1 MTSRLLQ
8 HSLRNRLPRLHLKAL
23 SVVIALTAGMPLHSV
38 MAADALTSSTAQ
50 NYAIA
55 PGPLGH
61 VLAQFA
67 ALSGVPLSFD
77 AALLNN
83 RQSNG
88 LQGSYTVQAGFER
101 LLAGSGYTLL
111 STGANGYTV
120 APQINA
126 GDALELGA
134 TNVDGQLISQ
144 TDTYEGG
151 QVARSARLGVLGNR
165 EIKDVPFS
173 VVSYTA
179 QTIADQQARTVGD
192 VLLNDASVRQS
203 AGFGNF
209 SQVFTI
215 RGLPLQTDD
224 ISFNGMYGILPRQII
239 TTQALER
246 VELFKGPNAFV
257 NGVSPAGS
265 GIGGSVNLVPKR
277 AMDTP
282 TRSATLDYTGKSQA
296 GGHLDLGQRFGEDN
310 QFGVRVN
317 LAQHEG
323 DTAIDD
329 ESKRSSLIAVAL
341 DYRGERLRL
350 SADLGYQKERINQ
363 GRSVVYPNGTS
374 VPNPP
379 SAKDNYAQDWT
390 WSQLEDTYGMLNG
403 EYDLNDNWTAYAGVG
418 AKHTRENGVYSSL
431 YVSDQAGT
439 ARGGFLYPP
448 HDEDNKS
455 AMAGLNG
462 HFNTGPVTHQLN
474 FGLSGVWGEQRSA
487 YEALYQAS
495 RYPTNLYNPVQVAR
509 PTPPAT
515 YFGSDVHDPR
525 IVGKNRMKSVALSD
539 TLGFVDDRILLT
551 LGVRRQS
558 IEVDAWNTASGNRT
572 SNYGETITT
581 PVYGLVLKPWEH
593 VSFYANRIEGLAQG
607 PTAPTGNTVTNP
619 GEVFPPTRSKQT
631 EVGVKGDWD
640 SFGATLGVYRI
651 EQPNS
656 ATYTAPGSTLGT
668 FAVDGEQVN
677 KGVELNVFGEPLDGL
692 RLLAGATWM
701 KTELSNTAG
710 GLTDGNRA
718 AGVPRFQFNLGG
730 DWDVP
735 GIRGAALNA
744 RLLRTGGE
752 YVNST
757 NTLSIP
763 AWTRVDLGA
772 RYKFKL
778 DERDITLRANLENVA
793 NKAYWASA
801 STANSYLTQGEPRT
815 LKVSATVDF

>member
-1 MTSRLLQ
+1 MTSRPLQ
-8 HSLRNRLPRLHLKAL
+8 PSPNPPTRLRLKAL
-23 SVVIALTAGMPLHSV
+23 SMAVALIAAVPAHSTF
-38 MAADALTSSTAQ
+38 AAQTEASANTQ
-50 NYAIA
+50 KYAIA
-55 PGPLGH
+55 PGPLNH

-67 ALSGVPLSFD
+67 AISGVPLSFD
-77 AALLNN
+77 PALLNN
-83 RQSNG
+83 KQSQG
-88 LQGSYTVQAGFER
+88 LQGSYSIEGGFQQ
-101 LLAGSGYTLL
+101 LLNGSGYTLI
-111 STGANGYTV
+111 STGANGYTL
-120 APQINA
+120 APQVDS
-126 GDALELGA
+126 GDAMVLGA
-134 TNVDGQLISQ
+134 TNVSGESME
-144 TDTYEGG
+144 TSDTYQGG
-151 QVARSARLGVLGNR
+151 QVARSARLGMLGNQ

-179 QTIADQQARTVGD
+179 KTIADQQAQTVGD

-215 RGLPLQTDD
+215 RGLPLNTDD
-224 ISFNGMYGILPRQII
+224 ISFNGLYGILPRQII

-246 VELFKGPNAFV
+246 VELFKGPNAFI
-257 NGVSPAGS
+257 NGVSPQGS
-265 GIGGSVNLVPKR
+265 GIGGSVNLQPKR
-277 AMDTP
+277 AQDTP
-282 TRSATLDYTGKSQA
+282 THSITMDYTSSSQV

-310 QFGVRVN
+310 QFGARMN
-317 LAQHEG
+317 LAQHDG

-329 ESKRSSLIAVAL
+329 ESQRSVLATLGL
-341 DYRGERLRL
+341 DYRGDRLRL

-363 GRSVVYPNGTS
+363 GRAVIYPTGTS
-374 VPNPP
+374 VPHAP

-390 WSQLEDTYGMLNG
+390 WSQLEDTFGMVSA
-403 EYDLNDNWTAYAGVG
+403 EYDLNDNWTAYAAGG
-418 AKHTRENGVYSSL
+418 AKHTRENGIYSSL
-431 YVSDQAGT
+431 YVSDANGT

-462 HFNTGPVTHQLN
+462 HFQTGPVSHKMN

-487 YEALYQAS
+487 YEALYTAS
-495 RYPTNLYNPVQVAR
+495 RFPTNLYNPVQAPR
-509 PTPPAT
+509 PVPPAT
-515 YFGSDVHDPR
+515 YFGSDLHDPR
-525 IVGKNRMKSVALSD
+525 IVGKNRMRSVAVSD

-558 IEVDAWNTASGNRT
+558 IGVDAWNTASGART
-572 SNYGETITT
+572 ANYDEEITT
-581 PVYGLVLKPWEH
+581 PVYGLVIKPWEH

-607 PTAPTGNTVTNP
+607 PTAPTTGVTNP
-619 GEVFPPTRSKQT
+619 DEVFPPKRSKQT
-631 EVGVKGDWD
+631 EAGVKLEWD

-656 ATYTAPGSTLGT
+656 ATYPNPGSVLGT
-668 FAVDGEQVN
+668 FSVDGEQVN
-677 KGVELNVFGEPLDGL
+677 KGIELNVFGEPLEGL
-692 RLLAGATWM
+692 RLLAGASWM
-701 KTELSNTAG
+701 DTELNKTSG

-718 AGVPRFQFNLGG
+718 PGVPRFQYNVGA

-735 GIRGAALNA
+735 GLNGVALNA
-744 RLLRTGGE
+744 RMLRTGGQ

-772 RYKFKL
+772 RYRFKL
-778 DERDITLRANLENVA
+778 DEKDITLRANLENVA
-793 NKAYWASA
+793 DKAYWASA
-801 STANSYLTQGEPRT
+801 STSNNYLTQGTPRT

>member
-1 MTSRLLQ
+1 MTSRPFQ
-8 HSLRNRLPRLHLKAL
+8 PSFKNSTARFRFAAL
-23 SVVIALTAGMPLHSV
+23 SMAIALTTLTPAQTTLAAETADGSV
-38 MAADALTSSTAQ
+38 TRVF
-50 NYAIA
+50 AIA
-55 PGPLGH
+55 PGPLSQ

-67 ALSGVPLSFD
+67 AISGVPLSFD
-77 AALLNN
+77 PALLNN
-83 RQSNG
+83 RQSAG
-88 LQGSYTVQAGFER
+88 LQGSYTVQAGFQQ

-111 STGANGYTV
+111 STGNHGYTL
-120 APQINA
+120 APQVEA
-126 GDALELGA
+126 GDAVELGA
-134 TNVDGQLISQ
+134 TTVNGEASRS
-144 TDTYEGG
+144 TETYEGG
-151 QVARSARLGVLGNR
+151 QVARSARLGMLGNR

-173 VVSYTA
+173 VTSYTA
-179 QTIADQQARTVGD
+179 EVIKDKQARTVGD

-224 ISFNGMYGILPRQII
+224 ISFNGLYGVLPRQII
-239 TTQALER
+239 TTEALER
-246 VELFKGPNAFV
+246 VELFKGPNAFL
-257 NGVSPAGS
+257 NGISPQGS

-277 AMDTP
+277 AQDTP
-282 TRSATLDYTGKSQA
+282 TRSATLDYTSDSQV

-310 QFGVRVN
+310 QFGTRIN

-329 ESKRSSLIAVAL
+329 ESQRSALIAIAL

-363 GRSVVYPNGTS
+363 GRAVVYPTGTS
-374 VPNPP
+374 VPKAP
-379 SAKDNYAQDWT
+379 SAKHNYAQDWT
-390 WSQLEDTYGMLNG
+390 WSELEDTYGMLNG

-431 YVSDQAGT
+431 YVSDASGT

-455 AMAGLNG
+455 AMGGLNG
-462 HFNTGPVTHQLN
+462 HFATGPISHQVN
-474 FGLSGVWGEQRSA
+474 FGLAGVWGEQRSA
-487 YEALYQAS
+487 YEALYVANRFPS
-495 RYPTNLYNPVQVAR
+495 NLYNPVQATR

-515 YFGSDVHDPR
+515 YFGSDINDPR
-525 IVGKNRMKSVALSD
+525 IVGKNRMKSAAVSD

-551 LGVRRQS
+551 VGVRRQS
-558 IEVDAWNTASGNRT
+558 IEVDSWNTASGART
-572 SNYGETITT
+572 SNYEESITT

-607 PTAPTGNTVTNP
+607 PTAPSSGVTNIN
-619 GEVFPPTRSKQT
+619 EVFPPRRSKQT
-631 EVGVKGDWD
+631 EAGVKLDWD

-656 ATYTAPGSTLGT
+656 ATYPNAGSSLGT
-668 FAVDGEQVN
+668 FRVDGEQLN
-677 KGVELNVFGEPLDGL
+677 KGAELNLFGEPLDGL
-692 RLLAGATWM
+692 RLLAGAAWM
-701 KTELSNTAG
+701 DTELKKTAG
-710 GLTDGNRA
+710 GLTDGNQA
-718 AGVPRFQFNLGG
+718 AGVPRYQFNLGA

-735 GIRGAALNA
+735 GINGAALNA
-744 RLLRTGGE
+744 RLLRTGGQ

-772 RYKFKL
+772 RYRFKL
-778 DERDITLRANLENVA
+778 EERDITLRVNLENVA

-801 STANSYLTQGEPRT
+801 STSNSYLTQGTPRT